1 MINPAQADGPKENPG
16 MARGQRAPF
25 PGRSPQNGRRRHPVE
40 RAGGAR
46 NGKAQSEPRA
56 NGYGD
61 HGSTAT
67 GGVVAPG
74 RGRSGSVRFPR
85 AGCRGHGAAFICA
98 AALPLRERPART
110 IRVSGVDERVVSDL
124 GEFVKSYG

>member
-1 MINPAQADGPKENPG
+1 MGKHRRNRVRTTPLTHGTGSRKAHG
-16 MARGQRAPF
+16 M
-25 PGRSPQNGRRRHPVE
+25 GR
-40 RAGGAR
+40 
-46 NGKAQSEPRA
+46 
-56 NGYGD
+56 
-61 HGSTAT
+61 
-67 GGVVAPG
+67 G

-98 AALPLRERPART
+98 AALPLREHPART